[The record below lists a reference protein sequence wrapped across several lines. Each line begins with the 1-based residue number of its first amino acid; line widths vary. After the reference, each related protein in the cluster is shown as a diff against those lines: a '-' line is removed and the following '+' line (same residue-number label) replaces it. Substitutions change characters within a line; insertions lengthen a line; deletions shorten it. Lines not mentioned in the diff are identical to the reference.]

1 MLRNVF
7 DENKANLESSL
18 ENLLIP
24 LANQYLNE
32 LTLQDLL
39 SLIGG
44 ESDGTDGPVFDS
56 ETGDLICHA
65 NAEPPTSE
73 HTPTADTSPSENP
86 TTADTSSSENP
97 TTADTSPSGI
107 PTLPDESTTDKGI
120 ESTTLLVPDDEPNSS
135 NFLFHKFQVMI
146 FTIATIMSLRI
157 L

>member
-1 MLRNVF
+1 MLRNAF
-7 DENKANLESSL
+7 DDNKANLESSL

-24 LANQYLNE
+24 LANQFLNE

-44 ESDGTDGPVFDS
+44 ESDGTGGPVFDS
-56 ETGDLICHA
+56 ETGDVICHA
-65 NAEPPTSE
+65 TEEPPTSE
-73 HTPTADTSPSENP
+73 HMPTADTSPSV
-86 TTADTSSSENP
+86 
-97 TTADTSPSGI
+97 I
-107 PTLPDESTTDKGI
+107 PTFPDESSTDKGF
-120 ESTTLLVPDDEPNSS
+120 ESTTLRVPDDESNSS